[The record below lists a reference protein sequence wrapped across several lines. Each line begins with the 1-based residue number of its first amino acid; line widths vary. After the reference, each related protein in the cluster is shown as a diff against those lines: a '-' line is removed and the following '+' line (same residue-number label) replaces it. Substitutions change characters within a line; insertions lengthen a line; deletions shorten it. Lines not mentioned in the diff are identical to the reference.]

1 MNLRKDGHN
10 HNHRGLIGLEATIII
25 IALVLVAAV
34 LAFVVLNMGFSTAQ
48 KAKTTI
54 GSTLSSTSDSL
65 EIEGK
70 VIATSYRP
78 PGGAGSLNLTSI
90 PIKIAGGGDSVNLD
104 PTITAVKYL
113 SNQISYDDIYAG
125 TLQTGSPTAG
135 TFNSLESA
143 TGEAFIQGFI
153 SQDPFAGGFDVDV
166 DDWPRE
172 TTAFIYWTV
181 SANTNDILE
190 AGEHANLAV
199 IFAASDRPEHL
210 DKIRVELILAGGA
223 SLTVERAVPLIYNEV
238 VDLG

>member
-1 MNLRKDGHN
+1 MNLRKDGHD
-10 HNHRGLIGLEATIII
+10 HSHRGLIGLEATIII
-25 IALVLVAAV
+25 IAFVLVAAA

-65 EIEGK
+65 EVEGK

-78 PGGAGSLNLTSI
+78 TGGTGSLNVTSI

-113 SNQISYDDIYAG
+113 SNQITYDDIYAG
-125 TLQTGSPTAG
+125 TLQAAG
-135 TFNSLESA
+135 VFNSLEA
-143 TGEAFIQGFI
+143 GTGAAAGVPFNYI
-153 SQDPFAGGFDVDV
+153 SKDPFQGGADADS

-190 AGEHANLAV
+190 AGEHANLV
-199 IFAASDRPEHL
+199 VVFAASDRPEHL

-223 SLTVERAVPLIYNEV
+223 SLTVERAVPLIFNEV
-238 VDLG
+238 VDLV